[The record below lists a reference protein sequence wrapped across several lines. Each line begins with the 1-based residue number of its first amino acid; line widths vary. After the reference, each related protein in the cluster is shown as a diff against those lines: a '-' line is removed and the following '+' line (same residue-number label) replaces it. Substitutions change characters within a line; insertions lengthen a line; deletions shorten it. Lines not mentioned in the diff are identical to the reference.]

1 MIDLHLHLDGSLA
14 KEDFIYLLNKEGL
27 PIPKDLDSCIYVPDD
42 CPSLV
47 DYLKRFDLPC
57 SLMQSREN
65 LIYVT
70 KSLVSRLYN
79 MGYIYAEIRFA
90 SQLHINKGLTQK
102 QVIEAVLEGLKEG
115 LKDKKDFDANLILCM
130 MTHASEEVNMETL
143 KAVVEIND
151 PKVVAIDLA
160 GAEGIHPSLYYKR
173 LFDYA
178 KEHCL
183 NITVHAGEACGN
195 ESVMGAIDNGAKRIG
210 HGVHLDTND
219 PKSIQKVVDNH
230 IYFEFCPTSNLQ
242 TKSLPNYEAVPL
254 KEFRK
259 HNIPVTINSDNMTVS
274 NTDVIQEFKH
284 LYITFNFNKDDIL
297 YYLNNS
303 IDASFTSLDNKIK
316 KRTLLNRRIDYFYT
330 NMINPKL

>member
-27 PIPKDLDSCIYVPDD
+27 PIPKDLDSSIYVPSD

-57 SLMQSREN
+57 SLMQSREY

-70 KSLVSRLYN
+70 KSLVNRLYN
-79 MGYIYAEIRFA
+79 FGYIYAEIRFA
-90 SQLHINKGLTQK
+90 SQLHTNKGLSQK
-102 QVIEAVLEGLKEG
+102 DVIEAVLEGLKEG
-115 LKDKKDFDANLILCM
+115 LDGKKDFDANLILCM
-130 MTHASEEVNMETL
+130 MTHADEKVNMETL
-143 KAVVEIND
+143 EAVVEINN
-151 PKVVAIDLA
+151 PKIVAIDLA
-160 GAEGIHPSLYYKR
+160 GAEGLHPSLYYKR

-178 KEHCL
+178 KERNL
-183 NITVHAGEACGN
+183 NITIHAGEACGN

-219 PKSIQKVVDNH
+219 PKSLQKVMDNH

-242 TKSLPNYEAVPL
+242 TKSLPNYNAVPL

-274 NTDVIQEFKH
+274 NADVINEFQH
-284 LYITFNFNKDDIL
+284 LYLTFNFSKDDVY

-303 IDASFTSLDNKIK
+303 INASFISESKKESL
-316 KRTLLNRRIDYFYT
+316 RVLLDKRIDDFYQE
-330 NMINPKL
+330 IKQ

>member
-14 KEDFIYLLNKEGL
+14 KEDFIYLLNKEGVE
-27 PIPKDLDSCIYVPDD
+27 IPPYLDELIHVPSD

-70 KSLVSRLYN
+70 KSLVNRLYK

-90 SQLHINKGLTQK
+90 SQLHTNKGLTQK

-130 MTHASEEVNMETL
+130 MTHAKEEVNMETL
-143 KAVVEIND
+143 KSVVEIND
-151 PKVVAIDLA
+151 PKIVAIDLA
-160 GAEGIHPSLYYKR
+160 GAEGIYPSLHYKR

-178 KEHCL
+178 KEHHL
-183 NITVHAGEACGN
+183 NITIHAGEACGN
-195 ESVMGAIDNGAKRIG
+195 ESVMGAIDNGAMRIG
-210 HGVHLDTND
+210 HGVHLDLN
-219 PKSIQKVVDNH
+219 SEESLRKVHDNH

-242 TKSLPNYEAVPL
+242 TKSLKDYNAVPL
-254 KEFRK
+254 IEFRK

-274 NTDVIQEFKH
+274 NTDVISEFKH
-284 LYITFNFNKDDIL
+284 LFVTFNLSEDDVF

-303 IDASFTSLDNKIK
+303 IDATFVSSEKKEILRIILVERINDFYNKI
-316 KRTLLNRRIDYFYT
+316 RSAPY
-330 NMINPKL
+330 